1 MLKGEIGFNFNEG
14 FGAVFSRRAQI
25 KRDQTWQSL
34 IFGTGVFLK
43 IIQPMNDS
51 IGSDKLVLLP
61 TLPGSFAPNFPVK
74 TAPFSSLWTSS
85 RVFFTRYDY
94 VSLHPN
100 ANHLKNLNGRHRN
113 SILDWIKKI
122 WLGMSRH
129 ATVHKNRLVS
139 FHNLPV

>member
-1 MLKGEIGFNFNEG
+1 MLKSEIGFNLNEDL
-14 FGAVFSRRAQI
+14 GAVFSRRAQI

-34 IFGTGVFLK
+34 IFGTGDFLK
-43 IIQPMNDS
+43 MVQRLNDS

-61 TLPGSFAPNFPVK
+61 TLPGSFGPNFPAK
-74 TAPFSSLWTSS
+74 TAPFSSLCTSS

-100 ANHLKNLNGRHRN
+100 ANHLKNLNSRHRN

-122 WLGMSRH
+122 WPGMSRH
-129 ATVHKNRLVS
+129 ATVCKNRLVS